1 MSDQPLR
8 RFLLFMVLMAAALAS
23 LMAGFLV
30 FLRA

>member
-1 MSDQPLR
+1 MNLR
-8 RFLLFMVLMAAALAS
+8 HFMLFTVLMAAALAS